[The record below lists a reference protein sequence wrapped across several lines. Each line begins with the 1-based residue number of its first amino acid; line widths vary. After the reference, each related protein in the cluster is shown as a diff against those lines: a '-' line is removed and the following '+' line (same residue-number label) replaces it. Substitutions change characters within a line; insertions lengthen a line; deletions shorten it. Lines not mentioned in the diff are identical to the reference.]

1 MVSFRGCLLIP
12 TFTAAMGAKLAY
24 YLILKPIS
32 LLPYFLLYRVSDF
45 AALIF
50 MTVFPYRK
58 KVILHNLERCFPEK
72 SEKERRALLRQFYC
86 HVADI
91 FIESFKNFSITEA
104 QVRKRMKSV
113 NEEVVNAQ
121 LRKGRSVVLGGGH
134 MNNWELYAMAAAGHF
149 EGKVMAIYKKLSNKW
164 FDAKMRETRG
174 RFGLIMVPT
183 VESSQ
188 WLKDHQHEPT
198 VTIYGF
204 DQSPANPKKSL
215 WLPFFG
221 HPTATYFGPE
231 KHAREYGMAVVYGS
245 IVKVKRGHY
254 EVRYELVAESVS
266 EDVEKGAIMKNLN
279 ALLERDVRKQPA
291 FWLWSHKRWK
301 HRMPEE
307 LQ

>member
-1 MVSFRGCLLIP
+1 
-12 TFTAAMGAKLAY
+12 MGARLAY
-24 YLILKPIS
+24 YLLLKPIS

-45 AALIF
+45 VALIF

-58 KVILHNLERCFPEK
+58 KVILSNLERCFPQK
-72 SEKERRALLRQFYC
+72 SESERKQLLRQFYR

-91 FIESFKNFSITEA
+91 FIESFKNFSISEE
-104 QVRKRMKSV
+104 QVRKRMRAV
-113 NEEVVNAQ
+113 NEEVINAQ

-134 MNNWELYAMAAAGHF
+134 MNNWELYAMAAAGQY
-149 EGKVMAIYKKLSNKW
+149 EGQAMAIYKRLSNKW

-188 WLKDHQHEPT
+188 WLKDHKDEPT
-198 VTIYGF
+198 VIIYGF

-215 WLPFFG
+215 WLDFFG

-231 KHAREYGMAVVYGS
+231 KHAREYDMAVVYGS
-245 IVKVKRGHY
+245 IVKLKRGHY
-254 EVRYELVAESVS
+254 EIRYELIAEQVG
-266 EDVEKGAIMKNLN
+266 EETEKGAIMQQLN
-279 ALLERDVRKQPA
+279 KRLEEEIRKQPA

-301 HRMPEE
+301 HKMPEE